1 MLIIRSWKVMSMV
14 IGVSAVIV
22 AAIFIFEAGGLTR
35 HEEYLKKGVDC
46 SSCHTGVTEGE
57 AQVSQERCLSCHNE
71 SEYLER
77 YQDVLYLHDQ
87 HVTENKV
94 ECFQCHKQIKHGIE
108 GMVPTIAQN
117 CNQCHQAQHT
127 AAEEMYMGL
136 GGEGVESMPA
146 AMFEAMVDCN
156 ACHRYPR
163 EEKIAGYVKSV
174 KVARAGACDSCHGE
188 GFGKMV
194 VPMWQNPI
202 QGKYSALAESLE
214 QVESILSQVKSSPEK
229 DQAYNLYQKARNN
242 LQLVEADGSWGVHNA
257 AYAGALLDKAE
268 EYLEEVKRILEGGQ
282 TSRQ

>member
-22 AAIFIFEAGGLTR
+22 AAIFILEAGGLTR

-46 SSCHTGVTEGE
+46 SSCHTGVTEEE

-77 YQDVLYLHDQ
+77 YQDVLYLHDK

-94 ECFQCHKQIKHGIE
+94 ECFQCHEQIKHGIE

-188 GFGKMV
+188 GFGNIF
-194 VPMWQNPI
+194 VPMWQSSI
-202 QGKYSALAESLE
+202 QQKYSVVRASLSEMENIVAEIRPEEESQTLE
-214 QVESILSQVKSSPEK
+214 
-229 DQAYNLYQKARNN
+229 LYQKAKHN
-242 LQLVEADGSWGVHNA
+242 LELVEADGSWGVHNA
-257 AYAGALLDKAE
+257 GYAGALLDKAK
-268 EYLEEVKRILEGGQ
+268 EYLEEAKTILQGG
-282 TSRQ
+282 SGD